1 MEEITGL
8 EGNLAQAMARSR
20 LHGSSLALPRGL
32 RLRFV
37 GSAPSPAWPPSLLFS
52 LTRLTYT
59 PASPSPRWTTTTSTT
74 ARTAPSFLRSRR
86 CPSPYLP
93 WPVDPPRTAQAPPPR
108 HGLARPLRGY
118 TTLGRRTRSQSRRP
132 SSPTRL
138 PLRPRRPH
146 TLLHRPKSTPAY
158 TPPCASASPDVR
170 TRRCALRRS
179 SRAGRSRR
187 AGRASRR
194 PARGTRSRLP
204 SVGAAVARLASAV
217 TPSSSSTTTRR
228 RRCRRFRQPRTT
240 ARARGAATHRGSLRC
255 RASSPTLP
263 RVASAQQASR
273 RRLLPPCR
281 LTISPTS
288 RPRHVLWRALLP
300 TALSP
305 GPAPHQ
311 RPCDIRPHCVAA
323 TLPSSRSL
331 PCMSLLP
338 AGARRAEALHNVVR
352 SFEAVRAVRAEGR
365 RRSGLK
371 GLMDGGAEGSGEE
384 GQWW

>member
-288 RPRHVLWRALLP
+288 RPRSRPLAGAPPHSASHRDLHLTNARATSAHTVSP
-300 TALSP
+300 RPSPRRALSP
-305 GPAPHQ
+305 AC
-311 RPCDIRPHCVAA
+311 R
-323 TLPSSRSL
+323 SSL
-331 PCMSLLP
+331 PARAAPRRCTTSSGASRPFGLCGLRVG
-338 AGARRAEALHNVVR
+338 GAR
-352 SFEAVRAVRAEGR
+352 
-365 RRSGLK
+365 
-371 GLMDGGAEGSGEE
+371 GSRG
-384 GQWW
+384 